1 MFAMPGATIRF
12 RVLASSQ
19 DECTSTLRPRL
30 SGSHS
35 AEYPQ
40 LSTRVANSAPSAA
53 VSASIGAQ
61 TPSLPSCIARTARL
75 GPLPETILAA
85 IRADWARLHP
95 IFARQYFSQGP
106 AMGRAILRRGSALF

>member
-30 SGSHS
+30 AGSHS

-40 LSTRVANSAPSAA
+40 ASTRVANSAPSAA

-61 TPSLPSCIARTARL
+61 TPSLPSSIATPDQL
-75 GPLPETILAA
+75 GWLPEAILAPT
-85 IRADWARLHP
+85 RADRASLRL
-95 IFARQYFSQGP
+95 ICRK
-106 AMGRAILRRGSALF
+106 LRRRGAATHGAD

>member
-19 DECTSTLRPRL
+19 DECTNTLRPRL

-40 LSTRVANSAPSAA
+40 LSTRCANSAPSAA

-61 TPSLPSCIARTARL
+61 TPSLPSCIARPNRL
-75 GPLPETILAA
+75 GLLPDAILAA
-85 IRADWARLHP
+85 IRADWARLRP
-95 IFARQYFSQGP
+95 DLRKAASSATP
-106 AMGRAILRRGSALF
+106 ASEACQLM